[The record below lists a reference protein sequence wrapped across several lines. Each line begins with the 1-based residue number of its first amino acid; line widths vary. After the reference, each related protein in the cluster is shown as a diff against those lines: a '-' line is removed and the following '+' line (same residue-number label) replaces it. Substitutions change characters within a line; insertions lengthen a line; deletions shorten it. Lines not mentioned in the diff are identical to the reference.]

1 MDDTHGAPVWQGM
14 FPDDTR
20 GPMAVEHWAVVLGV
34 DEKRVRD
41 LLREHNVPRRKI
53 GARLYVRASDL
64 WSAFKYVED

>member
-1 MDDTHGAPVWQGM
+1 
-14 FPDDTR
+14 
-20 GPMAVEHWAVVLGV
+20 MAVEHWAEVLGV

-41 LLREHNVPRRKI
+41 LLREHNVPRKKI